1 MSNELGSKLG
11 NIKGLWRFYLIELLR
26 HAVTLGVG
34 VRQTGNV
41 NRRRFRL
48 IGSGLI
54 FDKPLILKVFD

>member
-1 MSNELGSKLG
+1 M
-11 NIKGLWRFYLIELLR
+11 ELLR